1 MVAEALLKL
10 LVGVA
15 ETATLCASLI
25 FEEVAVLTVLEEVNG
40 DELLELAVELDPL
53 VELLWLL
60 EWLEDELEE
69 LLLELFAATLVEEAL
84 VGATH
89 WY

>member
-1 MVAEALLKL
+1 MLKL